1 MFIMKRFIPF
11 LVIALLAIPVIL
23 MASTTSHLGK
33 IVDKYGEAI
42 IGATIRCLDCQ
53 CTLISDMDGNFD
65 YTKHIGHKVSVSYI
79 GYKTQTIILKPNI
92 VITLYEDTTQIE

>member
-23 MASTTSHLGK
+23 MASTASHVGK
-33 IVDKYGEAI
+33 IVDKDGEAI
-42 IGATIRCLDCQ
+42 IGATIRCIDCQ

-65 YTKHIGHKVSVSYI
+65 LFSAMGHSF
-79 GYKTQTIILKPNI
+79 
-92 VITLYEDTTQIE
+92 

>member
-1 MFIMKRFIPF
+1 
-11 LVIALLAIPVIL
+11 
-23 MASTTSHLGK
+23 
-33 IVDKYGEAI
+33 
-42 IGATIRCLDCQ
+42 
-53 CTLISDMDGNFD
+53 MDGNFD